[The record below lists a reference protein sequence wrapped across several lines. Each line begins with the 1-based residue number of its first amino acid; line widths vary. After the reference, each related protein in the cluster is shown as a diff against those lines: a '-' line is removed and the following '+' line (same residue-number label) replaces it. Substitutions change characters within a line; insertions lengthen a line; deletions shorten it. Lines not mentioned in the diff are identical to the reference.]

1 MLRNYSKKQF
11 SKLKFN
17 IKDLKQEKIE
27 SAIIN
32 LRIA

>member
-1 MLRNYSKKQF
+1 MLRNYLKKQF